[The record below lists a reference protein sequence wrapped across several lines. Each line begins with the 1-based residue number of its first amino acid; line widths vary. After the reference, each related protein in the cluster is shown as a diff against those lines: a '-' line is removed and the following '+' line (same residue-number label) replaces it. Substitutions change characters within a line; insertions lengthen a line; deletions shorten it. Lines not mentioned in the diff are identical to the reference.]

1 MKKTISVMLSLLLV
15 LCLLSCGVAKEAG
28 EWETATYQE
37 DTELGS
43 GARTAIVEVEAP
55 ERSVTF
61 TVRTDKE
68 TVGEALM
75 EHELI
80 DGEQAEYGLYVK
92 AVNGT
97 VADYDTDKSYWAFY
111 IDGEY
116 AMTGVERTPIDE
128 RQRYQLV
135 YTKG

>member
-1 MKKTISVMLSLLLV
+1 MKKTVSIIASLV
-15 LCLLSCGVAKEAG
+15 LVLALLSCSAGGGAG
-28 EWETATYQE
+28 EWQTAVYAA

-43 GARTAIVEVEAP
+43 GAQTAIVEVETP
-55 ERSVTF
+55 EGVITF
-61 TVRTDKE
+61 TIRTDKA
-68 TVGEALM
+68 TVGEALQ

-80 DGEQAEYGLYVK
+80 AGEQGQYGLYVK

-116 AMTGVERTPIDE
+116 AMTGVDTTPIVQT
-128 RQRYQLV
+128 QRYRLAYV
-135 YTKG
+135 KE